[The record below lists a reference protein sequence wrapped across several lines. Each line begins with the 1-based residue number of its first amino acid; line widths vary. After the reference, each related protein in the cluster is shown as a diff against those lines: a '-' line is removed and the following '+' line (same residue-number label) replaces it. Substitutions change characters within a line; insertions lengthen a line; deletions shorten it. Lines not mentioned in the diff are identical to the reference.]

1 MGYDEG
7 GALTEAVRRRP
18 YAVVLFDEIE
28 KAHKEVFNILLQLL
42 EDGRLTDGHGRTVDF
57 KNTVVIMTSN
67 IGSERLAERAGRI
80 DEQDRQIVLD
90 ALRNHFRPEFLN
102 RVDDIL
108 VFGSLS
114 REDIAK
120 IVTIQMR
127 HLKDLLSERKIKIE
141 LSAPARELIADLGFD
156 PQFGARPL
164 KRTIQKLIQDP
175 LANRLLADE
184 FVEGDTILAD
194 LGPDNTIVFNKE

>member
-1 MGYDEG
+1 
-7 GALTEAVRRRP
+7 
-18 YAVVLFDEIE
+18 
-28 KAHKEVFNILLQLL
+28 VFNILLQLL